1 MEHQLPPETLGRN
14 IMNSFRMKALSLAV
28 LSLAGLGMA
37 GSAFAVTCPVADQT
51 KDTPH
56 SPGGGGA
63 WTSQFIS
70 GDAALQIVTPGL
82 NGTGCALAV
91 AVGANSTSRVF
102 VEDDSPHNE
111 TRYRA
116 RFYVSLAALALFGGD
131 SAHTGVVFKVNDAT
145 SPGAFTSDQLVV
157 RLAGSP
163 TAPTVRFFVADANS
177 TITGIRPIVFTLP
190 ASATHT
196 WRIETDLQI
205 GTAATSVAGGCTTM
219 PASGGCFRYWVSDA
233 AAASGSDSAPDGSF
247 TVNNSGWSG
256 AETAF
261 LGLQTTT
268 PNFRTDDHGIL
279 IVLDE
284 FDSRRQTF
292 IGK

>member
-1 MEHQLPPETLGRN
+1 
-14 IMNSFRMKALSLAV
+14 MNSIRMKTLSLAV
-28 LSLAGLGMA
+28 LGLVGFGLA
-37 GSAFAVTCPVADQT
+37 GSAFAVCPTADQT
-51 KDTPH
+51 KNTLH

-70 GDAALQIVTPGL
+70 TDAALAITNPGL

-91 AVGANSTSRVF
+91 GGGQNSTSRVF
-102 VEDDSPHNE
+102 VEDDSPTAE
-111 TRYRA
+111 PRYRS

-131 SAHTGVVFKVNDAT
+131 SGHTGIVFKVNDAT
-145 SPGAFTSDQLVV
+145 SPAQFSSDQLVV

-163 TAPTVRFFVADANS
+163 TAPTVRFFIADANAAS
-177 TITGIRPIVFTLP
+177 GTRSLTFVLP

-205 GTAATSVAGGCTTM
+205 GTAATSVTGGCTTM
-219 PASGGCFRYWVSDA
+219 PASGGCFRYWVNDA
-233 AAASGSDSAPDGSF
+233 ADASGSDSAPSGSS
-247 TVNNSGWSG
+247 TINNSGWSG

-261 LGLQTTT
+261 LGLQTVT
-268 PNFRTDDHGIL
+268 PQFRTDDHGIL